1 MNTKTTGIIL
11 EASYR
16 LNCYNCDV
24 QFPDRNEEGFVDAV
38 ELIAAAQESG
48 WTSNHC
54 PHCNDEWQPDP
65 VYQSQYA
72 HACGYHD

>member
-24 QFPDRNEEGFVDAV
+24 QFPDRNEEGFVDV
-38 ELIAAAQESG
+38 VDLVAAAQKSG
-48 WTSNHC
+48 WTGNHC
-54 PHCNDEWQPDP
+54 PHCIRNEEMYLYGGAIWK
-65 VYQSQYA
+65 
-72 HACGYHD
+72 